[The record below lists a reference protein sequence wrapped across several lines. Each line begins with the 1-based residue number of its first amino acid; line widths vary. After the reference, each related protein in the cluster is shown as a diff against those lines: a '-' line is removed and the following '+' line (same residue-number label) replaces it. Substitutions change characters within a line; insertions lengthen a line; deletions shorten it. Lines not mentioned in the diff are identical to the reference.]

1 MHRRFVHL
9 LNSLAPKAEAPAMP
23 VAGPRVA
30 GAACLVLAMA
40 ASMALPANAHAGKYD
55 LDLTPL
61 GSLETQGGGTRIVQ
75 DNAAF
80 RSLSSELGTIMAPKV
95 VDPADSL
102 GLSGFAISA
111 DVSINTLSSNQN
123 YWQATSGA
131 DTAAPSM
138 QIMGRKGLWPGVE
151 VGGGATHLFDSR
163 MWALGGYGKIAFH
176 EGFHHLPIPSIAI
189 RGSFSRLLGA
199 KDFNMTTAAP
209 AVTVSHLFGLGK
221 TFSLTPYVGYEAL
234 IIFSRSQVLNANPSC
249 DEFPDAYNEDPDACD
264 FPDGMGGTVNKPP
277 SEFVF
282 ADGGAIVRHRPH
294 FGARIIF
301 SVIRIGL
308 EAMFVPGGKSE
319 GTVDGETVVDGSG
332 LQQQYTVSVGLD
344 F

>member
-9 LNSLAPKAEAPAMP
+9 VPAVATAFGLALSPA
-23 VAGPRVA
+23 
-30 GAACLVLAMA
+30 L
-40 ASMALPANAHAGKYD
+40 AHAGKYD

-61 GSLETQGGGTRIVQ
+61 GRLEAQGGSAVIVQ
-75 DNAAF
+75 DDEAF
-80 RSLSSELGTIMAPKV
+80 RSLSSELGTLIAPKP

-102 GLSGFAISA
+102 GLSGFAVSA
-111 DVSINTLSSNQN
+111 DFSLNTISNNRGYWLVSTN
-123 YWQATSGA
+123 GA
-131 DTAAPSM
+131 DRAVPSM
-138 QIMGRKGLWPGVE
+138 QIMGRKGLWPGIE

-163 MWALGGYGKIAFH
+163 MWALAGYGKISIH
-176 EGFHHLPIPSIAI
+176 EGFHHLPIPSIAL
-189 RGSFSRLLGA
+189 RASVSRLLGA
-199 KDFNMTTAAP
+199 KDFNMTTVAP
-209 AVTVSHLFGLGK
+209 AITVSHLFGLGK

-234 IIFSRSQVLNANPSC
+234 VILSRSQVINANPSC
-249 DEFPDAYNEDPDACD
+249 DPFPDAYNEDPEACD
-264 FPDGMGGTVNKPP
+264 FPVGGGETINQPA

-282 ADGGAIVRHRPH
+282 DNAGAIVRHRPH

-319 GTVDGETVVDGSG
+319 GTVNGQTVVDDSG
-332 LQQQYTVSVGLD
+332 LQQQYTVSLGLD